1 MTTKKAQPVALNPD
15 TYADLLPALVDG
27 DEGAFALLYD
37 AYAPLL
43 FGIIVRIVGDEKEA
57 ENLLQDTFVKIWNH
71 ISKYDAEKGRLA
83 TWLINIARHIAIDF
97 KRSKYFNQKQKNQ
110 TLDHLVSTG
119 MELSATLPVIDTL
132 GLKQL
137 VERITPACR
146 EVIEWMYFDGYT
158 QQEIADRFGIPLG
171 TVKTRARMGLKE
183 LKEFYH

>member
-1 MTTKKAQPVALNPD
+1 LVFHQLTKKHNFRLACHLNPGGMTTKKAQPVALNPD

-83 TWLINIARHIAIDF
+83 RPAADAR
-97 KRSKYFNQKQKNQ
+97 
-110 TLDHLVSTG
+110 
-119 MELSATLPVIDTL
+119 EL
-132 GLKQL
+132 G
-137 VERITPACR
+137 
-146 EVIEWMYFDGYT
+146 
-158 QQEIADRFGIPLG
+158 ADPRG
-171 TVKTRARMGLKE
+171 
-183 LKEFYH
+183 